1 MVGPGSV
8 PLKVWA
14 CAVTP
19 LPMSTVASSATIDVS
34 ITSGAGFV
42 STISGTVYGSPP
54 LVALPGARERTS
66 RSVAAIAS
74 AAAASRMSRRPCHLV
89 VVADT
94 GWYLAWSSPGGPAP
108 GPAPALGWAVQTGR
122 AYSYQG

>member
-1 MVGPGSV
+1 MVGAGGG

-14 CAVTP
+14 GGGPP
-19 LPMSTVASSATIDVS
+19 LAFSRGASSATMEVS

-42 STISGTVYGSPP
+42 STTSGTVYGSPP
-54 LVALPGARERTS
+54 LVALPGERERTS

-74 AAAASRMSRRPCHLV
+74 AVAASRMSRRPCHLL

-94 GWYLAWSSPGGPAP
+94 GWYLA
-108 GPAPALGWAVQTGR
+108 
-122 AYSYQG
+122 